1 MFNFSPLRVGC
12 PKHKPAP
19 FIMSKGN
26 RLLGDARGKVG
37 DLVFSRQGGQQVT
50 RARAAQVSNPRTTKQ
65 MIQRM
70 IFGSVSFAYAM
81 LRPICNHSFEGV
93 QYGQRSMSKFFALNL
108 KALRAYYPTD
118 QDPDKLPVDGMAFIL
133 PSREGA
139 IGCGLQI
146 SAGTLH
152 EVMPY
157 IGGNGVFEGFGKDV
171 VPSGADTK
179 FSISDMLK
187 CLGAAVGD
195 QITLVVISEG
205 NKMHLSH
212 YVTRA
217 DATAAELAAEW
228 DGNGTAAA
236 FDATKTKVDNA
247 IESAG
252 ESTGRH
258 AYVDNPDA
266 TSMAIIISRRDANGK
281 WLRSNARLWNTA
293 DEAPQYS
300 AAYALPYWETSG
312 TDIETL
318 NKKYLNNA
326 DI

>member
-1 MFNFSPLRVGC
+1 
-12 PKHKPAP
+12 
-19 FIMSKGN
+19 MSKGN
-26 RLLGDARGKVG
+26 MLLGYARGKVG
-37 DLVFSRQGGQQVT
+37 DLVFTRRNGEQVT
-50 RARAAQVSNPRTTKQ
+50 RPRVRVVNNPKTTAQQ
-65 MIQRM
+65 IQRM
-70 IFGSVSFAYAM
+70 IFASVSWAYQM
-81 LRPICNHSFEGV
+81 LKSVCDHSFEGV
-93 QYGQRSMSKFFALNL
+93 TYGANSQARFFSLNL

-118 QDPDKLPVDGMAFIL
+118 QDPDKRPVDGMAFIL

-146 SAGTLH
+146 SAGTIP

-157 IGGNGVFEGFGKDV
+157 IGGNGVWNGFGKDV

-179 FSISDMLK
+179 FSISDMLNS
-187 CLGAAVGD
+187 LGAAVGD
-195 QITLVVISEG
+195 QITLVVITDD
-205 NKMHLSH
+205 NQMHLSR

-228 DGNGTAAA
+228 DGDGTAAA
-236 FDATKTKVDNA
+236 FDATKTNVDYA

-258 AYVDNPDA
+258 AFVDEPDA
-266 TSMAIIISRRDANGK
+266 TSMAIIISRRDSSGK
-281 WLRSNARLWNTA
+281 WLRSNAKLWNVG

-300 AAYALPYWETSG
+300 AAYALPYWEMSG

-326 DI
+326 DV

>member
-12 PKHKPAP
+12 SQHKPAP
-19 FIMSKGN
+19 FNMSKGN
-26 RLLGDARGKVG
+26 MLLGYARGKVG

-50 RARAAQVSNPRTTKQ
+50 RARAAQVSNPRTTGQ

-70 IFGSVSFAYAM
+70 IFAAVSFAYSM
-81 LRPICNHSFEGV
+81 LRPICDHSFEGV
-93 QYGQRSMSKFFALNL
+93 QYGQRSMSKFFSLNL

-118 QDPDKLPVDGMAFIL
+118 QDPDKRPVDGMAFIL

-146 SAGTLH
+146 SAGTIP
-152 EVMPY
+152 EVAPRVNE
-157 IGGNGVFEGFGKDV
+157 NGVWAGFGKEV
-171 VPSGADTK
+171 ETEGALT
-179 FSISDMLK
+179 IAGMLE
-187 CLGAAVGD
+187 CLGAEVGD
-195 QITLVVISEG
+195 QITLVVVTDD
-205 NKMHLSH
+205 NQMHLSR

-217 DATAAELAAEW
+217 DATTAELSAAW
-228 DGNGTAAA
+228 DSTGAAAA
-236 FDATKTKVDNA
+236 FDASKTSVD
-247 IESAG
+247 IQLETAG
-252 ESTGRH
+252 GGGTGRY
-258 AYVDNPDA
+258 AYVDAPEA
-266 TSMAIIISRRDANGK
+266 TSMTIIISRRDSNGK
-281 WLRSNARLWNTA
+281 WLRSNAHLWNTA

-326 DI
+326 DK

>member
-1 MFNFSPLRVGC
+1 
-12 PKHKPAP
+12 
-19 FIMSKGN
+19 MSKGN
-26 RLLGDARGKVG
+26 MLLGYARGKVG
-37 DLVFSRQGGQQVT
+37 DLVFMRRNGEQVT
-50 RARAAQVSNPRTTKQ
+50 RPRVRVISNPRSTGQ
-65 MIQRM
+65 QIQRM
-70 IFGSVSFAYAM
+70 IFASVLWAYQM
-81 LRPICNHSFEGV
+81 LKSVCDHSFEGV
-93 QYGQRSMSKFFALNL
+93 TYGANSQARFFSLNL

-118 QDPDKLPVDGMAFIL
+118 QDPDKRPVDGMAFIL

-146 SAGTLH
+146 ASGTIP

-157 IGGNGVFEGFGKDV
+157 IGDNGQLQGFGKDV

-179 FSISDMLK
+179 FSIIDMLNSI
-187 CLGAAVGD
+187 GAAAGD
-195 QITLVVISEG
+195 QITLVVITED
-205 NKMHLSH
+205 NQMHLSR

-217 DATAAELAAEW
+217 DATAAELSEEW
-228 DGNGTAAA
+228 DGKGTAAA
-236 FDATKTKVDNA
+236 FDATKTTVDYA
-247 IESAG
+247 IESTG
-252 ESTGRH
+252 DSTGRH
-258 AYVDNPDA
+258 GYVDAPEA
-266 TSMAIIISRRDANGK
+266 TSMAIIISRKDSRGK

-300 AAYALPYWETSG
+300 AAYALPYWEMSG

>member
-1 MFNFSPLRVGC
+1 M
-12 PKHKPAP
+12 
-19 FIMSKGN
+19 
-26 RLLGDARGKVG
+26 LLGYARGKVG

-50 RARAAQVSNPRTTKQ
+50 RARAAKVSNPRSTAQ

-70 IFGSVSFAYAM
+70 IFGSVSFAYSM
-81 LRPICNHSFEGV
+81 LRPICDHSFEGV
-93 QYGQRSMSKFFALNL
+93 QYGQRSMSKFFSLNL

-118 QDPDKLPVDGMAFIL
+118 QDPDKRPVDGMAFIL

-146 SAGTLH
+146 ASGTIP

-157 IGGNGVFEGFGKDV
+157 IGDNNVFQGFGKDV
-171 VPSGADTK
+171 TPSGTDTK
-179 FSISDMLK
+179 FSIIDMLNS
-187 CLGAAVGD
+187 LGAAVGD
-195 QITLVVISEG
+195 QITLVVITDD
-205 NKMHLSH
+205 NQMHLSR

-217 DATAAELAAEW
+217 DATAEELAAEW
-228 DGNGTAAA
+228 DKTGAAAA
-236 FDATKTKVDNA
+236 FDATKTIVDYE

-252 ESTGRH
+252 DSSGRH
-258 AYVDNPDA
+258 AFIDVTDA
-266 TSMAIIISRRDANGK
+266 TSMAIIISRRDTNGK
-281 WLRSNARLWNTA
+281 WLRSNAHLWNTA

-318 NKKYLNNA
+318 SKKYLNNA

>member
-1 MFNFSPLRVGC
+1 M
-12 PKHKPAP
+12 
-19 FIMSKGN
+19 
-26 RLLGDARGKVG
+26 LLGYARGKVG

-50 RARAAQVSNPRTTKQ
+50 RARAAQVSNPRTTAQ

-70 IFGSVSFAYAM
+70 IFGSVSFAYSM
-81 LRPICNHSFEGV
+81 LRPICDHSFEGV
-93 QYGQRSMSKFFALNL
+93 QYGQRSMSKFFSLNL

-118 QDPDKLPVDGMAFIL
+118 QDPDKRPVDGMAFIL

-146 SAGTLH
+146 SAGTIP
-152 EVMPY
+152 EVAPRVS
-157 IGGNGVFEGFGKDV
+157 GQGALNGFGKAV
-171 VPSGADTK
+171 EAEGSMTIAN
-179 FSISDMLK
+179 MLE
-187 CLGAAVGD
+187 CLGAEVGD
-195 QITLVVISEG
+195 QITLVVVTDE
-205 NKMHLSH
+205 NQMHLSR

-228 DGNGTAAA
+228 DGDGTAAA
-236 FDATKTKVDNA
+236 FDASKTSVDYVL
-247 IESAG
+247 ESAG
-252 ESTGRH
+252 GGAAGRY
-258 AYVDNPDA
+258 AYVDAPEA
-266 TSMAIIISRRDANGK
+266 TSMTIIISRRDSNGK
-281 WLRSNARLWNTA
+281 WLRSNARLWNNA

>member
-1 MFNFSPLRVGC
+1 M
-12 PKHKPAP
+12 A
-19 FIMSKGN
+19 KGN
-26 RLLGDARGKVG
+26 MLLGYARGKVG
-37 DLVFSRQGGQQVT
+37 DLVFTRRNGEQVT
-50 RARAAQVSNPRTTKQ
+50 RARVREFKNPKTTGQ
-65 MIQRM
+65 QIQRM
-70 IFGSVSFAYAM
+70 IFASVSWAYQM
-81 LRPICNHSFEGV
+81 LKSVCDHSFEGV
-93 QYGQRSMSKFFALNL
+93 TYGANSQARFFSLNL

-118 QDPDKLPVDGMAFIL
+118 QDPDKRPVDGMAFIL

-146 SAGTLH
+146 ASGTIP

-157 IGGNGVFEGFGKDV
+157 IGDNNVFQGFGKDV
-171 VPSGADTK
+171 TPSGTDTK
-179 FSISDMLK
+179 FSIIDMLNS
-187 CLGAAVGD
+187 LGAAVGD
-195 QITLVVISEG
+195 QITLVVITED
-205 NKMHLSH
+205 NQMHLTR

-217 DATAAELAAEW
+217 DATAEELGAEW
-228 DGNGTAAA
+228 DETGAAAA
-236 FDATKTKVDNA
+236 FDATKTTVDYA

-252 ESTGRH
+252 DSTGRH
-258 AYVDNPDA
+258 AFVDAPEA
-266 TSMAIIISRRDANGK
+266 TSMTIIISRRDSNGK

-300 AAYALPYWETSG
+300 AAYALPYWEMTG